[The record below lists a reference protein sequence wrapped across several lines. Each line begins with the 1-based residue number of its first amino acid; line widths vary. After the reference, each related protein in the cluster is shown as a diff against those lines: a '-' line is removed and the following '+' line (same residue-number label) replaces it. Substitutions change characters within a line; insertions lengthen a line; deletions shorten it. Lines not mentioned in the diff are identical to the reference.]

1 MKKVIKMSTQFDF
14 VSVRKKP
21 NVHFGGRSI
30 SHVIQ
35 CEDGSQKT
43 LGVIL
48 PTDQPLTF
56 ETHVAEH
63 IEIVSGQCQV
73 KIGLQTEMTLYC
85 AGESFDVPANSRF
98 SMMASEVVDYICHLE
113 K

>member
-1 MKKVIKMSTQFDF
+1 MSKQFDF

-30 SHVIQ
+30 SHVIL

-73 KIGLQTEMTLYC
+73 RIGQQSEVQTFV

-98 SMMASEVVDYICHLE
+98 SMMTSEVVDYICHLE

>member
-1 MKKVIKMSTQFDF
+1 MSTQFDF

-56 ETHVAEH
+56 ETHARS
-63 IEIVSGQCQV
+63 ILKLFQV
-73 KIGLQTEMTLYC
+73 NAKLKLGYRL
-85 AGESFDVPANSRF
+85 
-98 SMMASEVVDYICHLE
+98 

>member
-1 MKKVIKMSTQFDF
+1 LKKKGDQDVHTIRLCFSQ
-14 VSVRKKP
+14 KKP

-63 IEIVSGQCQV
+63 IEIISGQCQV
-73 KIGLQTEMTLYC
+73 KIGLQTEMRLYH
-85 AGESFDVPANSRF
+85 AGESFDVPAALLHKDF
-98 SMMASEVVDYICHLE
+98 ITI
-113 K
+113 